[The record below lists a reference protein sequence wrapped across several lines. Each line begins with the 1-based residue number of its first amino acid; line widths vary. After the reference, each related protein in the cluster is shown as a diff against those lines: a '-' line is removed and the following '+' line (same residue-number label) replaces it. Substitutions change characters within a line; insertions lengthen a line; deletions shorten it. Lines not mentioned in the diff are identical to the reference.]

1 MGQAARRAIGGP
13 LLDDAEP
20 DVYDIRRVM
29 AAKTRLDLDRDRE
42 DIEWVDDRD
51 LSELESKS
59 RLGAAVLGFFTWGG
73 GRLYVGDV
81 GKGIAAIGAL
91 VGWVALAALLPEVL
105 GPLVYV
111 AGGTIGALWSHDG
124 ARRVNRFVSTRSEL
138 QLREGAGPSGYRLL
152 ASAATV
158 DPSLASALPTFGV
171 TAGGPHSA
179 TVERLRKLAA
189 LHHAG
194 VINDAELRERKVDI
208 MTELGATNP
217 DVDEL
222 LYSLLPLRNE
232 GVLQA
237 EDFEFLKQVTAR

>member
-1 MGQAARRAIGGP
+1 
-13 LLDDAEP
+13 
-20 DVYDIRRVM
+20 VYDARRVM

-73 GRLYVGDV
+73 GRIYVGDL

-91 VGWVALAALLPEVL
+91 IGWVALSAFLPEAI
-105 GPLVYV
+105 GPLAYA

-124 ARRVNRFVSTRSEL
+124 ARRVNRFVATRSEL
-138 QLREGAGPSGYRLL
+138 QLRAGAGPSGYRLL
-152 ASAATV
+152 ASAAAV

-171 TAGGPHSA
+171 GSDGPHSA
-179 TVERLRKLAA
+179 TIERFRKLAA

-208 MTELGATNP
+208 MTELAATNP
-217 DVDEL
+217 DVDDL
-222 LYSLLPLRNE
+222 MYALLPLRHE